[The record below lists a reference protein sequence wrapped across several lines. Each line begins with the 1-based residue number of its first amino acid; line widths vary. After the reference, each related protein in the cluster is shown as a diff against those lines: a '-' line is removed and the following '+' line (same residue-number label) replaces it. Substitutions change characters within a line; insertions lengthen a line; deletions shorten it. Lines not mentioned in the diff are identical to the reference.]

1 MGAEQSAE
9 NPDALPGIDRRI
21 KLRKNPTAAALLMF
35 FLSAIADPTAPQCS
49 EVTDTYYIVL
59 LT

>member
-1 MGAEQSAE
+1 MGVKQSAE
-9 NPDALPGIDRRI
+9 DPDALPGIDRRI
-21 KLRKNPTAAALLMF
+21 KLRKNLTGAASLMF
-35 FLSAIADPTAPQCS
+35 FLSAIADLTVPQCS